1 MLALAMQREYGVEAN
16 TTLLSFVKYNE
27 NNLMKPVMCLSFQ
40 SEKETSD
47 RNYAIG
53 YYLKEKKVSP
63 CAPLI
68 FQPIHINYLG
78 EDQIFREKKC
88 VSSLM

>member
-1 MLALAMQREYGVEAN
+1 MLASAMQREYGAEAN
-16 TTLLSFVKYNE
+16 ATLLSFVKYS
-27 NNLMKPVMCLSFQ
+27 LMKPVMSLSFQ

-68 FQPIHINYLG
+68 FQPNHMKYLG
-78 EDQIFREKKC
+78 EDQIFRKKKC
-88 VSSLM
+88 ISSLM

>member
-1 MLALAMQREYGVEAN
+1 MLALAMQREYGAEAN
-16 TTLLSFVKYNE
+16 TTLLSFVKYN
-27 NNLMKPVMCLSFQ
+27 LMNPVMCLSFQ

-63 CAPLI
+63 CVPLI
-68 FQPIHINYLG
+68 FQPNHMKYLG
-78 EDQIFREKKC
+78 FSGKKTC
-88 VSSLM
+88 ISSLM